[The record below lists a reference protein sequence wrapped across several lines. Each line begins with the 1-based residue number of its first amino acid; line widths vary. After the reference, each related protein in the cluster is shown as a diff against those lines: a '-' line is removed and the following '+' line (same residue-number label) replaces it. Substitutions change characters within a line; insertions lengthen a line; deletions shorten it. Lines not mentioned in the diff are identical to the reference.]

1 MIGDFG
7 MRVTEWWGPALAF
20 AAGVVSFASPC
31 VLPLVPGYLSFVAG
45 DRSTAA
51 PSSAT
56 RSAVDRARR
65 PIVPILLFVL
75 GFSVVFTLV
84 FGFTASA
91 ARDWFLSPTGR
102 RVAGGFVLAFGVLL
116 LLYAVR
122 ARIPWLY
129 WESRPFLAR
138 VRPGSVGAFPLGMAF
153 AVGWAPCIGPVLGA
167 ITTLASNQGSTPRVV
182 FLLFMYSMGLGIP
195 FLLVGLGIERLM
207 GAFKF
212 FSRNYHWFAAISGA
226 AMTAIG
232 ILLLTGQWTRLIAP
246 LLEEVARFTPAL

>member
-1 MIGDFG
+1 MIADVGT
-7 MRVTEWWGPALAF
+7 RVTEWWGPALAF

-31 VLPLVPGYLSFVAG
+31 VLPLVPGYLSFVTG
-45 DRSTAA
+45 DRSTAEQ
-51 PSSAT
+51 
-56 RSAVDRARR
+56 ARR
-65 PIVPILLFVL
+65 PIVPILLFIL
-75 GFSVVFTLV
+75 GFSLVFTLV

-102 RVAGGFVLAFGVLL
+102 RVAGGFVLAFGVFF

-129 WESRPFLAR
+129 WEGRPLLAR
-138 VRPGSVGAFPLGMAF
+138 VRPGSVGALPLGMAF

-212 FSRNYHWFAAISGA
+212 FSRNYHWFAGLSGV
-226 AMTAIG
+226 AMITIG
-232 ILLLTGQWTRLIAP
+232 TLLLTGRWNQLIAP
-246 LLEEVARFTPAL
+246 LLRAVNRFVPVL